1 MERYKIIYVWKMI
14 NGLVP
19 DIGMIKTK
27 YNDRMGLLAEVPSIT
42 SYQNKARSLMMNSM
56 RYEGPKL
63 FNSIPR
69 YVR

>member
-27 YNDRMGLLAEVPSIT
+27 FNDRIGLMVEEPSIMSSQT
-42 SYQNKARSLMMNSM
+42 KAMSLMMDSI
-56 RYEGPKL
+56 RYE
-63 FNSIPR
+63 
-69 YVR
+69 